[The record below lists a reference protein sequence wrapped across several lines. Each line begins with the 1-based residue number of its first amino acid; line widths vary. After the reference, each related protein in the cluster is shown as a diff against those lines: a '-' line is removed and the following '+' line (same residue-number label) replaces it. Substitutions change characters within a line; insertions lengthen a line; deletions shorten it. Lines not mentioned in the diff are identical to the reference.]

1 MKKLLLPSLL
11 LISSHTVLAE
21 PEYILTE
28 SSQGSSFLFEKDSA
42 DGTTEELS
50 KYTLERVSTPS
61 GTEFYFKLLDRLP
74 PKDVSDWIMSFPS
87 GSSED
92 AITVCSLEQSGGV
105 NWRSPSNAEVEQ
117 AMVNKD
123 QNFILA
129 MESTNTTMVDGYTSD
144 GAFYFSNYS
153 GTGEVLEH
161 LGGKKYSTLCIQ
173 D

>member
-1 MKKLLLPSLL
+1 MKKLLLPAFLL
-11 LISSHTVLAE
+11 TLSHSALAE

-28 SSQGSSFLFEKDSA
+28 SSQGSSYLFEKDSA
-42 DGTTEELS
+42 DGTTEELP

-61 GTEFYFKLLDRLP
+61 GTEFYFKLLDGTP
-74 PKDVSDWIMSFPS
+74 PKDVNDWIMSFPS

-105 NWRSPSNAEVEQ
+105 RWRSPSNAEVEQ

-129 MESTNTTMVDGYTSD
+129 MESTNVTMVNGHTSD

-153 GTGEVLEH
+153 GTGDVIEH
-161 LGGKKYSTLCIQ
+161 LGGQPYSTLCIQ